1 MITFIFLQKYPKTD
15 LRISS
20 DKVNLRT
27 CADSCRMLID
37 LIRYLAEDGDL
48 IYHEP
53 LEIQADTDTD
63 ISANVS
69 GWIVPE
75 QRRLL

>member
-1 MITFIFLQKYPKTD
+1 M
-15 LRISS
+15 SS

-53 LEIQADTDTD
+53 LDIQADADTD

-69 GWIVPE
+69 TIHSPYYNNFSFAE
-75 QRRLL
+75 